1 MHINLLYS
9 LFLNDSAIFWFRSL
23 VESKGPCNIVPKC
36 GILNEGLMD
45 ASSPSNKAK
54 RSEGV
59 ADGSTRERFER
70 TEPRARRTDIEAY
83 LVELGQRVRSM
94 RALRGMSRK
103 VLAKQSCVSER
114 YIAQLESGRGNVSIK
129 LLRQLADATGVPLED
144 LVADPA
150 HQPGDWPL
158 LRELLRRASPA
169 LISDVK
175 ALLTGHPVDIAASS
189 VGTQV
194 DRVALIGLRGAGKST
209 LGRIVAEQL
218 GWRFVEL
225 NREIEAEAGF
235 TAGEIFSL
243 YGQDGYRRY
252 ERSALD
258 RIIKQPGATILAVG
272 GGIVSDL
279 VTFEHL
285 LTNFLTVWIKASPSE
300 HMSRVRAQGDLRP
313 MAEDKAAMSELVTIL
328 QSRELLYARARA
340 SLDTS
345 RTTVEESSA
354 RLLHVIRSHCVSGCP
369 WQSRNRIA
377 SLSSS

>member
-1 MHINLLYS
+1 
-9 LFLNDSAIFWFRSL
+9 
-23 VESKGPCNIVPKC
+23 
-36 GILNEGLMD
+36 MD
-45 ASSPSNKAK
+45 ASSPNKTAK

-59 ADGSTRERFER
+59 AAGSARERFDR
-70 TEPRARRTDIEAY
+70 AEPISRQSDVDAY

-103 VLAKQSCVSER
+103 VLARQSGVSER
-114 YIAQLESGRGNVSIK
+114 YIAQLESGLGNVSIK
-129 LLRQLADATGVPLED
+129 LLRQLADATGVLLED

-150 HQPGDWPL
+150 HQPSDWPL
-158 LRELLRRASPA
+158 IRELLRKASPA
-169 LISDVK
+169 LIDDVK
-175 ALLTGHPVDIAASS
+175 ALLTGHPVDIPASS
-189 VGTQV
+189 SGIQV

-235 TAGEIFSL
+235 SAGEIFSL

-258 RIIKQPGATILAVG
+258 RIIKQPGATLLAAG

-279 VTFEHL
+279 VTFEQL
-285 LTNFLTVWIKASPSE
+285 LANFFTVWIKASPSE
-300 HMSRVRAQGDLRP
+300 HMNRVRTQGDLRP

-340 SLDTS
+340 TLDTS

-354 RLLHVIRSHCVSGCP
+354 RLLRMIRSYCVSGCP
-369 WQSRNRIA
+369 WQSRNLAGHLAID
-377 SLSSS
+377 SN